1 MVLLSVTVLAMISN
15 IIISTYY
22 NILVLRICGGRK
34 AGQINR
40 NSLYGHGPHQG
51 WGPVYCVR
59 ENHDVPCRL
68 RPKVYTGRQRVHIG
82 EPIALGDTHNVHT
95 ASETQMYTYWKTSS
109 VTVMYPLVTL
119 INYTHLCLIC
129 NSNRITAND
138 RMMERRIDAT
148 MIVGSIM
155 SVAVDG
161 SMDKEIM

>member
-1 MVLLSVTVLAMISN
+1 MVDKRLGRLTGIHCMGMAHTKGGNQCTV
-15 IIISTYY
+15 Y
-22 NILVLRICGGRK
+22 GRT
-34 AGQINR
+34 IMYR
-40 NSLYGHGPHQG
+40 
-51 WGPVYCVR
+51 V
-59 ENHDVPCRL
+59 
-68 RPKVYTGRQRVHIG
+68 RPKVYTGRPRVHTG

-95 ASETQMYTYWKTSS
+95 ASETQSVHWKTSS